1 MKGPRVNLLA
11 TRRLTA
17 DLTLLLARIGIGA
30 VFLAHGLQKLNDWGY
45 AGTKAGFEAMG
56 APAPGLTA
64 ALATWVEILGGAAL
78 ILGVLTPL
86 AGLILVADMI
96 GAWAV
101 GHAGNGLWAGEGG
114 YELVLAL
121 GAGALALAGVGA
133 GRISVDALIARSG
146 PARIGTLLQTPQ
158 SA

>member
-1 MKGPRVNLLA
+1 VNLLA

-17 DLTLLLARIGIGA
+17 DLALLLARIGIGA
-30 VFLAHGLQKLNDWGY
+30 IFLAHGLQKLNDWGH

-56 APAPGLTA
+56 APAPGFTA

-86 AGLILVADMI
+86 VGLILVADMI
-96 GAWAV
+96 GAWV
-101 GHAGNGLWAGEGG
+101 IGHAGNGLWIDEGG

-133 GRISVDALIARSG
+133 GRISVDALIARSA
-146 PARIGTLLQTPQ
+146 PARFGALLQAPRP
-158 SA
+158 A